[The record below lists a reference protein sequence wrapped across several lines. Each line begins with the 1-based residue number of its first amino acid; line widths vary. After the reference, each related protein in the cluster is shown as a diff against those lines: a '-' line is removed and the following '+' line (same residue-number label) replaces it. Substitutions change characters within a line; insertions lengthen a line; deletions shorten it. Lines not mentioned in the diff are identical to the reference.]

1 MFKLEFKTC
10 NAAFDDF
17 PITEAARI
25 LRDIADNLESG
36 SQIGGG
42 PARDAN
48 GNRVGWWEM
57 TPFALPREED

>member
-1 MFKLEFKTC
+1 MFKLELETG
-10 NAAFDDF
+10 NAAFDDC

-57 TPFALPREED
+57 APFALPREED